1 MILNLKFKEI
11 SISSMPISVVCS
23 VLNIMDGVDH
33 FPDLITPHDQTPD
46 GFPETP
52 TVDETMYHF
61 AQAQSSTTISSYS
74 RYSDSRSSLAT
85 SISSGSTSSSGN
97 LTTLSIKA
105 MHEDNIIMLR
115 LPRYI
120 VFDELRQKIYDKFIQ
135 TDKSTISKS
144 FAIAVVEQSSADKV
158 ANRRPRADSLSS
170 VRSKGALLHF
180 VSSQD
185 EWNDVVATHGGKIVL
200 RIIGSRE

>member
-1 MILNLKFKEI
+1 
-11 SISSMPISVVCS
+11 
-23 VLNIMDGVDH
+23 
-33 FPDLITPHDQTPD
+33 
-46 GFPETP
+46 
-52 TVDETMYHF
+52 VDETMYHF
-61 AQAQSSTTISSYS
+61 AQAQCSTTISSYS

-120 VFDELRQKIYDKFIQ
+120 AFDELRRMIYDKFIQ
-135 TDKSTISKS
+135 TDTSTICES
-144 FAIAVVEQSSADKV
+144 FAMAVVEQPPADR
-158 ANRRPRADSLSS
+158 AENGRPRADSLSS
-170 VRSKGALLHF
+170 LGSARAKGAALHF
-180 VSSQD
+180 ISSQD
-185 EWNDVVATHGGKIVL
+185 EWNDVCNHGDKILL